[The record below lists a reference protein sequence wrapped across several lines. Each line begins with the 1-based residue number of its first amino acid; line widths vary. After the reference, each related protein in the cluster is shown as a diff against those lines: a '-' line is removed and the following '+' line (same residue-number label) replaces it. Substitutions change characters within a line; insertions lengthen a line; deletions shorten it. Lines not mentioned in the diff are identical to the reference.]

1 MKCKE
6 IITNLS
12 DYLDGELDADLLE
25 ALQKHLDGC
34 EDCRMVV
41 DTTKKTIQI
50 FCDTDPVP
58 LPADVDQQLQQA
70 LAAKLKSQ
78 PS

>member
-12 DYLDGELDADLLE
+12 DYLDGELDVGLLE
-25 ALQKHLDGC
+25 ALQKHLGGC
-34 EDCRMVV
+34 EDCHMVV
-41 DTTKKTIQI
+41 DTCEKTIHLY
-50 FCDTDPVP
+50 CNTEPVP
-58 LPADVDQQLQQA
+58 LPADVDQRLQAA
-70 LAAKLKSQ
+70 LAAKLKKQ